1 MDEEKLYN
9 MCDSCEKTISG
20 KPWMTVLNANIHKH
34 VCCHTCATTYTNKY
48 GAGYW
53 DNIVNKEDFNE
64 PRPVFAVYK
73 TKDKIQDITSGFDI
87 EEIKR
92 ELENEALSEI
102 DYDYE
107 YDEVSTSEDEL
118 YEENY

>member
-1 MDEEKLYN
+1 MDEGKLYN

-34 VCCHTCATTYTNKY
+34 VCCYTCATTYTNKY
-48 GAGYW
+48 GVGYW

-64 PRPVFAVYK
+64 PRPVLSVYK
-73 TKDKIQDITSGFDI
+73 TKDQIQDITSGFDI

-92 ELENEALSEI
+92 ELENEALSES
-102 DYDYE
+102 DYE
-107 YDEVSTSEDEL
+107 YDYDDVSTSDDEF